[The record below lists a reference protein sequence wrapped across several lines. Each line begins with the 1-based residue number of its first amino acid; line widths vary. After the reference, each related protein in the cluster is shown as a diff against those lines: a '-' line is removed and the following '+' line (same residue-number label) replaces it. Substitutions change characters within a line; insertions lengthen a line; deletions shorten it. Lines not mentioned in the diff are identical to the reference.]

1 MLRDEFISNFLDSGC
16 DFFGVRLTFRFVV
29 VVAVSAAAASVVVKL
44 IVFPVL
50 MVIGPVLVA
59 ISLIFWLWFVV
70 VFVVFFGS
78 RFRRW

>member
-29 VVAVSAAAASVVVKL
+29 VVAVSAAAASVAVVAVLVIGSVVVKL
-44 IVFPVL
+44 IVFPVV

-59 ISLIFWLWFVV
+59 IS
-70 VFVVFFGS
+70 
-78 RFRRW
+78 